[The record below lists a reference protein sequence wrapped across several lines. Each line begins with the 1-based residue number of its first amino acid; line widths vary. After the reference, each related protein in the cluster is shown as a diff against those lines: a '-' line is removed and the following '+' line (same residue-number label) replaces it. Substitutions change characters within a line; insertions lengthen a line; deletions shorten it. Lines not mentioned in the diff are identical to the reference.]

1 MNAPDL
7 AQDYQEAGFGV
18 PLGFGD
24 RPALVVVDFVQAYLD
39 QSSTLYAGVED
50 ALGVARTVLEAARA
64 AEILRIFT
72 VVEYQADGADGG
84 VFYRKIDALKV
95 YWPGSPLGEI
105 ASDLKPVDGEIV
117 ITKQYPSAFF
127 GTSLASTLAAQQIDT
142 VIVVG
147 LSTSGC
153 IRATVVDAVSHGF
166 VPIVVSDA
174 VGDRDARPHEASLFD
189 MAAKYADVL
198 PSRTVVSWL
207 QDRPA
212 RSGGES

>member
-7 AQDYQEAGFGV
+7 EQDYQEAGFGV

-24 RPALVVVDFVQAYLD
+24 RAALVVVDFVQAYLD
-39 QSSTLYAGVED
+39 QSSPLYAGVED
-50 ALGVARTVLEAARA
+50 ALGAARTVLEAARA

-105 ASDLKPVDGEIV
+105 APDLKPVDGEIV

-127 GTSLASTLAAQQIDT
+127 GTSLASTLAANQIDT

-198 PSRTVVSWL
+198 PSGTVVSWL

-212 RSGGES
+212 RSGAEP